1 MYTSMYI
8 FTYVYDID
16 IYAYT
21 TYILTWCAARGDREG
36 YTVAL
41 ALLPP
46 RALGELAAC
55 RFFVRP
61 FKFMYFLCAAVCCSV
76 LQCVG
81 VRCSVLQCAAL
92 QIFREALQIHVL
104 FVCCSVLQCV
114 VVRCCVLQCAGSEIF
129 CHALQI
135 HVCCSVL

>member
-36 YTVAL
+36 YIVAS
-41 ALLPP
+41 AKLPP
-46 RALGELAAC
+46 RALGQLAAC
-55 RFFVRP
+55 KSFVRP

-81 VRCSVLQCAAL
+81 VCWSVLECVA
-92 QIFREALQIHVL
+92 
-104 FVCCSVLQCV
+104 VCCSVLHCKSF
-114 VVRCCVLQCAGSEIF
+114 VRPFKFMHFLCA
-129 CHALQI
+129 A
-135 HVCCSVL
+135 VCCSVL